1 MRTRVVGLAACTV
14 ADPGDSRVSK
24 PALVFLCQ
32 RLPFPPIK
40 GERIT
45 SFNLLRHLTRNYR
58 VFVGTFIDDP
68 ADRVEVDKLRALVAG
83 LHVDEIAKPWAY
95 AGALPR
101 WLLGEPISFALFR
114 SRRLDRWLD
123 EVEARH
129 RPVAIVTHSSNISA
143 YAVDK
148 FARRDGA
155 QPRRVLHFA
164 DVDSEKFVAYA
175 ERGRGLRRW
184 IFASEARRVRRE
196 ERRLTAKADAV
207 AFVSDEEA
215 DLFRSVLEEHRDRVV
230 TLPNGVDT
238 ETFDPGLRWEPPFQ
252 GQGAAFAFTGAM
264 DYPPNVDAVTWF
276 SSEVFPAI
284 RQALPGAQFLIVG
297 SKPAATVQR
306 LGGQPGVLV
315 TGRVASVA
323 AYLAHAQVAVAPLR
337 IARGI
342 QNKVLEAMAMAMPIV
357 VSSGALTGI
366 RARSGEHLVCADT
379 PAEWIDA
386 CVRLVRDRE
395 EARRLGQ
402 SARKLVLDEYTWEA
416 QFTLLDRLLR

>member
-1 MRTRVVGLAACTV
+1 MSDA
-14 ADPGDSRVSK
+14 K

-32 RLPFPPIK
+32 RLPYPPIK

-45 SFNLLRHLTRNYR
+45 SYNLLRHLARNYR

-68 ADRVEVDKLRALVAG
+68 ADRPEVDKLRSMVEG
-83 LHVDEIAKPWAY
+83 LHVEEIAKPWAY
-95 AGALPR
+95 ARALPR

-114 SRRLDRWLD
+114 SRRLGRWLD
-123 EVEARH
+123 EVAARH
-129 RPVAIVTHSSNISA
+129 QPVAIVTHSSNISA

-148 FARRDGA
+148 FARDGI
-155 QPRRVLHFA
+155 QPRRFLHFA

-175 ERGRGLRRW
+175 ERSRGLARW
-184 IFASEARRVRRE
+184 VFSTEARRVRRE
-196 ERRLTAKADAV
+196 ERRLTAGADAV

-215 DLFRSVLEEHRDRVV
+215 QLFRSVLEENRERVV

-238 ETFDPGLRWEPPFQ
+238 ETFDPGRRYEPPFQ
-252 GQGAAFAFTGAM
+252 GRGAAFAFTGAM
-264 DYPPNVDAVTWF
+264 DYLPNIDAVTWF
-276 SSEVFPAI
+276 ANEVFPAI
-284 RQALPGAQFLIVG
+284 RRALPDAQFLIVG
-297 SKPAATVQR
+297 SKPAAEVR
-306 LGGQPGVLV
+306 KLGELPGVLV
-315 TGRVASVA
+315 TGRVPSVA

-366 RARSGEHLVCADT
+366 RARPGEHLILAET
-379 PAEWIDA
+379 PREWAEA
-386 CVRLVRDRE
+386 CVELVRNPE

-402 SARKLVLDEYTWEA
+402 AARKLVLDEYTWEA
-416 QFTLLDRLLR
+416 QFARLDRLLR